1 MSCIKKQYQSVSM
14 DEITKNYIK
23 LERAEFVSRLMIDSD
38 LSEKNVKIG
47 LCLLHELLYKMI
59 MNTNNNNNNND
70 GGAQPCYDAA

>member
-1 MSCIKKQYQSVSM
+1 M

-59 MNTNNNNNNND
+59 INTNTND
-70 GGAQPCYDAA
+70 GGA